1 MPNFPKRCRPVDWSC
16 RFYGVLIRAYSPTF
30 RAVYGGEMVQVFG
43 DCCLAAHR
51 RDGSWGLAAVWVSA
65 LLDLLRN
72 APAERTQEL
81 IRDRDARRVFLALT
95 PVALVLAGWVCWVD
109 AHNGE
114 LISPLL
120 LLLFTTLLA
129 FAQPRTAGLWG
140 VFIGACIP
148 LTHAMAR
155 WQGWQLPYPTD
166 AWTPVFAL
174 LALVPALGGA
184 AVGAVLRR
192 LILCVRA
199 NLRSVAVVLVL
210 SALAGMAAFCGL
222 QALNRQPAA
231 PMARLRHDPWQSFIR
246 NMDPTFFLFHKANLR
261 SDEWDHMGV
270 QLMRARPEPSDRVFI
285 KSEPKEPAF
294 RPTQEVPPNRVDVH
308 PSRAPR
314 VAQ

>member
-1 MPNFPKRCRPVDWSC
+1 
-16 RFYGVLIRAYSPTF
+16 
-30 RAVYGGEMVQVFG
+30 MVQVFG
-43 DCCLAAHR
+43 DCCLAAHCR
-51 RDGSWGLAAVWVSA
+51 EGSWGLAAVWVRA
-65 LLDLLRN
+65 LLDLLQN
-72 APAERTQEL
+72 APAERAQEL
-81 IRDRDARRVFLALT
+81 IHDRDARRLFLALT
-95 PVALVLAGWVCWVD
+95 PVALMLAGWVCWVD

-148 LTHAMAR
+148 LTHALAR
-155 WQGWQLPYPTD
+155 WKGWQMAYPTD
-166 AWTPVFAL
+166 PWTPVFAL

-192 LILCVRA
+192 LMLCVRA

-210 SALAGMAAFCGL
+210 SALAGMAVSCGV
-222 QALNRQPAA
+222 QALNREPAA

-246 NMDPTFFLFHKANLR
+246 KMDPTFFLFHKANLR
-261 SDEWDHMGV
+261 SDEWDHVGA
-270 QLMRARPEPSDRVFI
+270 QLIRTQPEASDRAFIRPEQKQLAP
-285 KSEPKEPAF
+285 
-294 RPTQEVPPNRVDVH
+294 RPVQEVPPNRVEAR
-308 PSRAPR
+308 PSRAAR